1 MRPERGA
8 WRVNE
13 ASDRPGPVREG
24 VPLLAAAIPRGLLAL
39 VLGLAVAGSLTE
51 GVGLMLLVPMLGL
64 IGAGGGVP
72 AGSRLAQGWEQVGG
86 LGLPTGL
93 GALLALFVAL
103 VAVRAALVAL
113 RIYGE
118 QAFQLQVTANLRQ
131 TLLRDVFEARWAWL
145 GREPQ
150 SRLLGLLMGTVE
162 RVAIG
167 LQQVQ
172 MLAAALATLGAMLA
186 AALLIDSVPALTLG
200 IGGLIAGALH
210 FALRRS
216 ARSQGEALQH
226 SYGDVIGFFAER
238 LAMLRLVKAFATEPR
253 DLATA
258 AAAEQG
264 LQRAQLG
271 YYRGLASGQF
281 ALQGAT
287 AAVLGATVWLAVT
300 QWHST
305 AATLLPLIAIS
316 ARCAPLLVAVQA
328 GFQNIAHG
336 LPALADLGRF
346 SSEARAQA
354 EFDAGSVEP
363 PRPRDELALDAVTVR
378 HPGRGGAALDAVSLR
393 LAVGSTTL
401 LAGASGA
408 GKSTLADVLSGLVA
422 PDAGCLR
429 IDGAEV
435 AGAAARAWRGQVA
448 YVQQEPVL
456 LHASIRDNL
465 LWACPG
471 ASEARIGQ
479 ALRDAAAGFVFALP
493 EGIDTVVGDR
503 GAQLS
508 GGERQRIA
516 LARGL
521 LREPD
526 LLILDEVTSAL
537 DPASEAEVVRAIG
550 ALKGRIT
557 ILIISHRG
565 ALADLAERRVELA
578 GGRVMSDRAS
588 AAEG

>member
-1 MRPERGA
+1 M
-8 WRVNE
+8 
-13 ASDRPGPVREG
+13 
-24 VPLLAAAIPRGLLAL
+24 PRGLGVL
-39 VLGLAVAGSLTE
+39 VLSLAVAGSLTE
-51 GVGLMLLVPMLGL
+51 GIGLMLLVPMLGL
-64 IGAGGGVP
+64 LGAAGDA
-72 AGSRLAQGWEQVGG
+72 AGSGGRPADGSVQQVWSEAIAAGMPQSLTG
-86 LGLPTGL
+86 LLGL
-93 GALLALFVAL
+93 F
-103 VAVRAALVAL
+103 AALVAL
-113 RIYGE
+113 RAGLVGLRQYRE
-118 QAFQLQVTANLRQ
+118 QAFQLELTANLRRS
-131 TLLRDVFEARWAWL
+131 LLRDVFEARWSWL
-145 GREPQ
+145 VRESQ
-150 SRLLGLLMGTVE
+150 GQLMAILLGTTE
-162 RVAIG
+162 RVAQS
-167 LQQVQ
+167 LQQAQ
-172 MLAAALATLGAMLA
+172 MLVAAVATLAAMMA
-186 AALLIDSVPALTLG
+186 AALLIDPLPALTLG
-200 IGGLIAGALH
+200 LGGVLAGGVH
-210 FALRRS
+210 FVLRR
-216 ARSQGEALQH
+216 RSRAEGEALERN
-226 SYGDVIGFFAER
+226 YGEMFGFFSER
-238 LAMLRLVKAFATEPR
+238 LAMLRLVKSFATEGR
-253 DLATA
+253 DLAL
-258 AAAEQG
+258 AERADAG
-264 LQRAQLG
+264 LRRTQLAFQA
-271 YYRGLASGQF
+271 GLGVGQF
-281 ALQGAT
+281 ALQAGT
-287 AAVLGATVWLAVT
+287 AVALGVTVWLAVT
-300 QWHST
+300 RWHST
-305 AATLLPLIAIS
+305 AATLLPLIAVS
-316 ARCAPLLVAVQA
+316 ARSAPLLGAVQA
-328 GFQNIAHG
+328 AFLNLSRGQ
-336 LPALADLGRF
+336 PALVELGRF
-346 SSEARAQA
+346 VAAARAAGEPESSE
-354 EFDAGSVEP
+354 VEP

-378 HPGRGGAALDAVSLR
+378 HPGRGAAALDAVSLR

-435 AGAAARAWRGQVA
+435 AGAEARAWRGQVA